1 MTHYRY
7 LFFDLDNT
15 LWNFTKN
22 ARSALFDVYTQ
33 YNLSRYYPEFDSYVQ
48 QFEENNVTLW
58 RLYGA
63 DKITKDFLNCERFLS
78 PLRRFGILNEPLAR
92 EMCTFYLDQ
101 CCKKTDVMPNTF
113 TVLDYLKSRYDLYI
127 ISNGFREIQYNKLD
141 RSGLS
146 GYFKDVFLSE
156 EIGYHKPKPEF
167 FAHIFTATGAIKEE
181 SLVIGDNF
189 EADIEGAMNFGIDQ
203 VYFTPGITTENLNR
217 QPTFI
222 IHDLSELCLF
232 L

>member
-1 MTHYRY
+1 
-7 LFFDLDNT
+7 
-15 LWNFTKN
+15 
-22 ARSALFDVYTQ
+22 
-33 YNLSRYYPEFDSYVQ
+33 
-48 QFEENNVTLW
+48 
-58 RLYGA
+58 
-63 DKITKDFLNCERFLS
+63 
-78 PLRRFGILNEPLAR
+78 
-92 EMCTFYLDQ
+92 
-101 CCKKTDVMPNTF
+101 MPNTF

-167 FAHIFTATGAIKEE
+167 FSHIFTATGAIKEE